1 MKHSKLL
8 LIITLC
14 AIFMIAGC
22 ANKEVRTSLEDIGL
36 VGIMGLDYVDEANV
50 NLSVAIPQYSPNAQE
65 DTEVFTVSTDL
76 IAKGV
81 IDIEALSDKKILF
94 NQLRVILINEEYAQ
108 KGKVQKMMEFLYR
121 NPESGDKVLIAV
133 VKGTVKELLNANYPS
148 KPNINFYLND
158 LLEPTI
164 NTAFNPNT
172 NIHDYIYSATNP
184 VLDPIVPIIEKK
196 GDKIDISGVALFK
209 SDHMLEILSPDD
221 ALYIQYLQEK
231 KKLAPLPLELHQG
244 HGTEKLMLDLVKS
257 NVHIKSNKNFKSP
270 KLTITLNIKGSL
282 VEYKGERYDTLNNL
296 ESLSQLE
303 TDISKQLK
311 EEMIHFLNKL
321 QEQKVDPIGLS
332 ENFRMYYKGKWTKEM
347 TEETISKLEI
357 ELKVHTIIISSGNL
371 N

>member
-1 MKHSKLL
+1 MKFTRVLL
-8 LIITLC
+8 TTTLS

-22 ANKEVRTSLEDIGL
+22 AKKEDKTSLEDIGL
-36 VGIMGLDYVDEANV
+36 VGIMGLDYLDESNV

-76 IAKGV
+76 IAKGI
-81 IDIEALSDKKILF
+81 IDIEAQSDKKILF
-94 NQLRVILINEEYAQ
+94 NQLRVILINEDYAQ
-108 KGKVQKMMEFLYR
+108 KGKVKKIMEFLYR

-184 VLDPIVPIIEKK
+184 VLNPMVPVIEKK
-196 GDKIDISGVALFK
+196 GDKIDILGVALFK
-209 SDHMLEILSPDD
+209 HDHMIEIISPDD
-221 ALYIQYLQEK
+221 ALYMQYLQEK

-244 HGTEKLMLDLVKS
+244 HGKEKLMLDLVKS
-257 NVHIKSNKNFKSP
+257 NVRIKSNKNFNSP
-270 KLTITLNIKGSL
+270 KLTISLNIKGSL

-296 ESLSQLE
+296 ERLSKLE
-303 TDISKQLK
+303 TDISKQL
-311 EEMIHFLNKL
+311 EENITRFLDKL

-347 TEETISKLEI
+347 TEETISKLTI
-357 ELKVHTIIISSGNL
+357 DLKVETLIISSGNL